1 MEYEVFTKI
10 SARHIV
16 ATVDVTEDE
25 AEVTAAWLV
34 TELPEND
41 HRPVRTPLAL
51 ADLKPAEEDDL
62 ITEACAWWEDDNG
75 NDDT

>member
-1 MEYEVFTKI
+1 MEYEVSTKI

-16 ATVDVTEDE
+16 ATVEVDEDE

-51 ADLKPAEEDDL
+51 ADLTAEEDRDL
-62 ITEACAWWEDDNG
+62 CAEACAWWEEDDDA
-75 NDDT
+75 DD

>member
-16 ATVDVTEDE
+16 ATVEVDE
-25 AEVTAAWLV
+25 NESEVTAAWLV

-41 HRPVRTPLAL
+41 HWPVRTPLAL
-51 ADLKPAEEDDL
+51 ADLTAEEEDDL
-62 ITEACAWWEDDNG
+62 CEEACAWWEDD
-75 NDDT
+75 DDDE

>member
-16 ATVDVTEDE
+16 ATVEVDEDE

-34 TELPEND
+34 TEPPEGD
-41 HRPVRTPLAL
+41 YWPVRTPLAL
-51 ADLKPAEEDDL
+51 ADLTHAEEDDL
-62 ITEACAWWEDDNG
+62 ITEACAWWEDD
-75 NDDT
+75 DADE